1 MKNYFSHI
9 LRHKFTCKKTNNS
22 YVVHSIQDVRIVSV
36 CVRTKT
42 YFLQLNKQNLPGD
55 NTNRKKNMNHKVP
68 HLEREDKFIQ
78 EKI

>member
-1 MKNYFSHI
+1 MQ
-9 LRHKFTCKKTNNS
+9 KTNNS